1 MKRILMFLCLLL
13 VVSACKTK
21 KKSTSGTV
29 TTPVTKE
36 RIAIEDANP
45 EQKKRAYEFGKR
57 VLNTCNTS
65 RFKPF
70 TSSEATPEVL
80 RNTTEARLT
89 KTCHAF
95 RLKYGTFKDL
105 TLVEIIPNKK
115 EKTNLYRYR
124 AHYSKPVANKELRV
138 TMTEDNKLAGL
149 KSVDWQEDYQ
159 P

>member
-1 MKRILMFLCLLL
+1 MRKVLVFVCLLL
-13 VVSACKTK
+13 VVASCKTR
-21 KKSTSGTV
+21 KKSATDVTGT
-29 TTPVTKE
+29 PKTKE
-36 RIAIEDANP
+36 RIALENADP
-45 EQKKRAYEFGKR
+45 VQKKRAYDFGKR

-70 TSSEATPEVL
+70 TSNEATAEVIQ
-80 RNTTEARLT
+80 NTTEARLT

-124 AHYSKPVANKELRV
+124 AHYSKKVANKELRV
-138 TMTEDNKLAGL
+138 TMTEDNKLAAL
-149 KSVDWQEDYQ
+149 KSVDWQDDYQ